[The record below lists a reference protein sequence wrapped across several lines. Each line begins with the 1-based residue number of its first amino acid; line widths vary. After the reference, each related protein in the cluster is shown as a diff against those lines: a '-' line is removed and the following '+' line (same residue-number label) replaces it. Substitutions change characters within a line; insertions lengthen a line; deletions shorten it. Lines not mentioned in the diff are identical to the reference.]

1 MNTPD
6 MLTHV
11 ESIGKAGGTL
21 TLRYNEGDFTLT
33 GNELLFA
40 AEDFDM
46 GAPFEI
52 VPVTPTGNEPNATP
66 EPLSNAARVL
76 AMALVAVAFIGLGLF
91 LTL

>member
-11 ESIGKAGGTL
+11 ESIGKAGGSL

-33 GNELLFA
+33 GDELLFA
-40 AEDFDM
+40 VEDYDM

-52 VPVTPTGNEPNATP
+52 VPIEPAGSEPDATP

-76 AMALVAVAFIGLGLF
+76 AMATVAVAFIGLGLF